1 MPNLKRVI
9 SDLNRRKQRG
19 FEQKQAKETKAW
31 RRERASQP
39 GLADELKRRHERNH
53 RGIEEDLNRRKQ
65 R

>member
-1 MPNLKRVI
+1 VPNLKRVI

-39 GLADELKRRHERNH
+39 GLANELSVGVSEITEGSKR
-53 RGIEEDLNRRKQ
+53 I
-65 R
+65 